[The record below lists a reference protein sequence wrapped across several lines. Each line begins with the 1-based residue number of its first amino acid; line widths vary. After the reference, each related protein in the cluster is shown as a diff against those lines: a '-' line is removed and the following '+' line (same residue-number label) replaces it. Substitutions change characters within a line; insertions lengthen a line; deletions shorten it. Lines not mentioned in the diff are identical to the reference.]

1 LTFDTN
7 GTIYCYTEMI
17 MKDKENKT
25 PQNLRSNE
33 VKKTLHIRASK
44 DVRDELYTREKNLK
58 REDYFFNLQDQL
70 TYLK

>member
-1 LTFDTN
+1 
-7 GTIYCYTEMI
+7 